1 MSYFARQSPH
11 YDTLLQMA
19 RWYGYRGGYED
30 LTRIYTTGTL
40 QGWFADLAL
49 VEHRLRQDIR
59 MYELVSGLA
68 PRDVG
73 IRILRH
79 PSMQVTSALKRRHAV
94 ATQVSQSYSGELEQT
109 FRFPLTDEERLA
121 LLCERNRT
129 AVHDFLTQ
137 IGAPVEQTQFGPLWS
152 GVQALSVVQFLR
164 SFDVVPEATGL
175 SPELIAAW
183 IEQQNIDGDVTR
195 WDVLVRGR
203 ESESPALSAPT
214 WLPAGVGPVWNISRT
229 RVGSSNSLGVITT
242 PGDEVFGLTEDEK
255 TEMQR
260 KLQSGQERDAN
271 RAARL
276 SRSPERGLLIFYPI
290 SRFSGHDGSKLG
302 KSRQPLYRDPHGV
315 MAKDLIG
322 MAISLPKVNRERPA
336 EAYLEGTARWRPVI

>member
-1 MSYFARQSPH
+1 
-11 YDTLLQMA
+11 MA
-19 RWYGYRGGYED
+19 RWYGYRGGYEA

-59 MYELVSGLA
+59 MYEMMPGLS

-73 IRILRH
+73 VRILRH

-109 FRFPLTDEERLA
+109 FRFPLNDEERLA
-121 LLCERNRT
+121 LLCERNRAT
-129 AVHDFLTQ
+129 VREFLTQ
-137 IGAPVEQTQFGPLWS
+137 IGVPAAQTQFGPLWEE
-152 GVQALSVVQFLR
+152 VQALYVVQLLR
-164 SFDVVPEATGL
+164 AFDVVPEAAGL

-183 IEQQNIDGDVTR
+183 IEQQNIDGDVTS
-195 WDVLVRGR
+195 WSVLVRGR
-203 ESESPALSAPT
+203 ETESPELGAPT
-214 WLPAGVGPVWNISRT
+214 WLPAGVGAVWSIARSRI
-229 RVGSSNSLGVITT
+229 GSSNSLGVITT
-242 PGDEVFGLTEDEK
+242 PGDEAFGLTPEERV
-255 TEMQR
+255 EMQR
-260 KLQSGQERDAN
+260 KLQSGEQTDEN

-276 SRSPERGLLIFYPI
+276 SRSSTRGLLIFYPI

-302 KSRQPLYRDPHGV
+302 KSRQPLYQDPQSV

-322 MAISLPKVNRERPA
+322 LAVSLPRVNRERPA